1 LKNRVSGRDP
11 VLRGFCKCS
20 HILEY
25 AALSKTPRA
34 LADGPILV
42 FQHPAKETEK
52 EEEAMLDSLFR
63 PKAVAVIGASSK
75 ELSIGNRVIKNLIDF
90 GFKGSIYPINPSA
103 DEIRGIK
110 AYKSIL
116 DCPDHVDVVH
126 MVIPAK
132 FVPQAV
138 EDCGKKGVKHIIIN
152 SGGFAETGAD
162 GAAIEKDF
170 LERAR
175 RYGIR
180 ILGPNCQG
188 VINTDPG
195 IRAYCNFTFT
205 KPDPG
210 FISIVA
216 LSGGVA
222 EVIHQAFAQMGVGTR
237 IYASNGNA
245 VDVTIPEIMRYLGDD
260 EGTRV
265 IVTYV
270 EGLRDPA
277 NFMKAVTEIAARKPI
292 LAMKAGRTKEGAQAA
307 ASHTGGL
314 AKEDIATDLIF
325 KKAGVLSFRDE
336 GHLIQA
342 AAAFA
347 TQPIPAGHRIGI
359 ITNTGGPAVIAT
371 DVLVGA
377 GCTLSP
383 LSEKTRALLKEKLY
397 PEASVGNPV
406 DVLATGTAQHYRACM
421 DAMMEDEGFDG
432 VLVNFV
438 TPFFVDNESIAR
450 EIVAVNQ
457 QRRKPLVCNLMTD
470 KQQWSEVVRILRE
483 GGVPCYP
490 LAGEAARAMAAL
502 VQYQAIR
509 NRESTPVQVFND
521 VKADKARQIMAR
533 ARKAGRTNLA
543 AVEVYG
549 ILEAY
554 KIPVAK
560 WKLAAT
566 PAEAAQAAARIG
578 FPAVVK
584 ADAEAVVHKSDMG
597 GVALDLASAS
607 AVKNAAAQMN
617 KAISAPGLRFLVQ
630 KYLPGGLELI
640 IGAKAEEGLGHA
652 VVFGLGGIHVE
663 VMKDVV
669 FNLTPVTA
677 AEARQMLAA
686 IKGAPLLRGVRG
698 QKGVN
703 QDRLVEILQRL
714 SQLLTDLPEIQEM
727 DLNPVMAFSDKVFVV
742 DARINLKG

>member
-1 LKNRVSGRDP
+1 M
-11 VLRGFCKCS
+11 
-20 HILEY
+20 LE
-25 AALSKTPRA
+25 
-34 LADGPILV
+34 
-42 FQHPAKETEK
+42 
-52 EEEAMLDSLFR
+52 SLFR

-75 ELSIGNRVIKNLIDF
+75 ELSIGNRVIRNLIDF
-90 GFKGSIYPINPSA
+90 GFRGSIYPINPSA

-116 DCPDHVDVVH
+116 DCPGEVDVVH

-138 EDCGKKGVKHIIIN
+138 EDCGHKGVKHIIIN
-152 SGGFAETGAD
+152 SGGFGETGAE

-188 VINTDPG
+188 VINTDAE

-245 VDVTIPEIMRYLGDD
+245 VDVTIPEIMSYLGED

-277 NFMKAVTEIAARKPI
+277 NFMKTAAAVAARKPI
-292 LAMKAGRTKEGAQAA
+292 LAMKAGRTKEGAKAA

-347 TQPIPAGHRIGI
+347 TQPIPRGNRIGI

-371 DVLVGA
+371 DVLVAA
-377 GCTLSP
+377 GCSLPP
-383 LSEKTRALLKEKLY
+383 LSEPTRALLKEKLY
-397 PEASVGNPV
+397 PEASIGNPV

-421 DAMMEDEGFDG
+421 DAMMADDSFDG
-432 VLVNFV
+432 VFVNFV

-450 EIVAVNQ
+450 EIVAVSQ

-490 LAGEAARAMAAL
+490 LPGEAARAMAAL
-502 VQYQAIR
+502 VHYHAIR
-509 NRESTPVQVFND
+509 SRETAEAQTFADVQP
-521 VKADKARQIMAR
+521 DKARKIMAKAR
-533 ARKAGRTNLA
+533 AAGRAQLA
-543 AVEVYG
+543 AAEVYG
-549 ILEAY
+549 ILDAY
-554 KIPVAK
+554 KIPTAK
-560 WKLAAT
+560 WRLAAG
-566 PAEAAQAAARIG
+566 PVEAAEAAAKIG
-578 FPAVVK
+578 FPVVVK
-584 ADAEAVVHKSDMG
+584 ADAESVLHKSDMG
-597 GVALDLASAS
+597 GVAVNLGSAS
-607 AVKNAAAQMN
+607 AVKRAAGQMQ
-617 KAISAPGLRFLVQ
+617 KAVTAPDLRFFVQ
-630 KYLPGGLELI
+630 KYLPGGLEI
-640 IGAKAEEGLGHA
+640 IMGAKAEEGLGHA

-663 VMKDVV
+663 VLKDVV
-669 FNLTPVTA
+669 FNLTPVSA
-677 AEARQMLAA
+677 PEAREMLAA
-686 IKGAPLLRGVRG
+686 VKSAPLLSGVRG
-698 QKGVN
+698 QTGVN
-703 QDRLVEILQRL
+703 REKLAEILQRL
-714 SQLLTDLPEIQEM
+714 SQLLTDLPDIQEM
-727 DLNPVMAFSDKVFVV
+727 DLNPIMAFADRAFVV
-742 DARINLKG
+742 DARISIKEPA

>member
-1 LKNRVSGRDP
+1 M
-11 VLRGFCKCS
+11 
-20 HILEY
+20 LE
-25 AALSKTPRA
+25 
-34 LADGPILV
+34 
-42 FQHPAKETEK
+42 
-52 EEEAMLDSLFR
+52 SLFR

-75 ELSIGNRVIKNLIDF
+75 ELSIGNRVIRNLIDF
-90 GFKGSIYPINPSA
+90 GFRGSIYPINPSA

-116 DCPDHVDVVH
+116 DCPGDVDVVH

-152 SGGFAETGAD
+152 SGGFGETGAE

-188 VINTDPG
+188 IINTDAE

-277 NFMKAVTEIAARKPI
+277 NFMKTATAVAARKPI
-292 LAMKAGRTKEGAQAA
+292 LAMKAGRTKEGAKAA

-347 TQPIPAGHRIGI
+347 TQPIPAGNRVGI

-371 DVLVGA
+371 DVLVAA
-377 GCTLSP
+377 GCTLPP
-383 LSEKTRALLKEKLY
+383 LSEPTRALLTEKLY
-397 PEASVGNPV
+397 PEASIGNPV

-421 DAMMEDEGFDG
+421 DAMMADDNFDC
-432 VLVNFV
+432 VFVNFV

-450 EIVAVNQ
+450 EIVTVSQ
-457 QRRKPLVCNLMTD
+457 LRRKPLVCNLMTD
-470 KQQWSEVVRILRE
+470 RQQWAEVVRILRE

-490 LAGEAARAMAAL
+490 LPGEAARAMAAL
-502 VQYQAIR
+502 VDYHLIR
-509 NRESTPVQVFND
+509 SRETAPVHSFVD
-521 VKADKARQIMAR
+521 VKPDKARKIMAGVR
-533 ARKAGRTNLA
+533 ADGRIQLTA
-543 AVEVYG
+543 AEVYT
-549 ILEAY
+549 ILQAY

-560 WKLAAT
+560 WRLAAG
-566 PAEAAQAAARIG
+566 PVEAAEAAAKIG
-578 FPAVVK
+578 FPVVVK
-584 ADAEAVVHKSDMG
+584 ADAESVLHKSDMG
-597 GVALDLASAS
+597 GVAVNLGSAS
-607 AVKNAAAQMN
+607 AVKRAAAQME
-617 KAISAPGLRFLVQ
+617 KTLTAPDLRFFVQ
-630 KYLPGGLELI
+630 KYLPGGLEI
-640 IGAKAEEGLGHA
+640 IMGAKAEEGLGHA

-669 FNLTPVTA
+669 FTLTPVSA
-677 AEARQMLAA
+677 PEAREMLAA
-686 IKGAPLLRGVRG
+686 VKSAPLLSGVRG
-698 QKGVN
+698 QAGVN
-703 QDRLVEILQRL
+703 RDQLAEVLQRL
-714 SQLLTDLPEIQEM
+714 SQLLGDLPEIQEM
-727 DLNPVMAFSDKVFVV
+727 DLNPVMAFADKAFVV
-742 DARINLKG
+742 DARISLKEPA

>member
-1 LKNRVSGRDP
+1 M
-11 VLRGFCKCS
+11 
-20 HILEY
+20 LE
-25 AALSKTPRA
+25 
-34 LADGPILV
+34 
-42 FQHPAKETEK
+42 
-52 EEEAMLDSLFR
+52 SLFR

-90 GFKGSIYPINPSA
+90 GFKGAIYPINPSA

-116 DCPDHVDVVH
+116 DCPDSVDVVH

-152 SGGFAETGAD
+152 SGGFGETGAE

-188 VINTDPG
+188 VINTDAE

-222 EVIHQAFAQMGVGTR
+222 EVVHQAFAQMGVGTR

-245 VDVTIPEIMRYLGDD
+245 VDVTIPEIMQYLGDD

-277 NFMKAVTEIAARKPI
+277 NFMKTATAVAAQKPI
-292 LAMKAGRTKEGAQAA
+292 LAMKAGRTREGAKAA

-347 TQPIPAGHRIGI
+347 TQPIPKGNRIGI

-377 GCTLSP
+377 GCTLPP
-383 LSEKTRALLKEKLY
+383 LSEKTKALLKEKLY
-397 PEASVGNPV
+397 PEASIGNPV
-406 DVLATGTAQHYRACM
+406 DVLATGPAQHYRACM
-421 DAMMEDEGFDG
+421 DAMMEDDGFDC
-432 VLVNFV
+432 VFVNFV

-450 EIVAVNQ
+450 EIVAVSQ

-490 LAGEAARAMAAL
+490 LPGEAARAMAAL
-502 VQYQAIR
+502 VQYHFIR
-509 NRESTPVQVFND
+509 SRETDAVQSFAD
-521 VKADKARQIMAR
+521 VKPDKARKIMAGAR
-533 ARKAGRTNLA
+533 AAGRTSLA
-543 AVEVYG
+543 AAEVYG

-560 WKLAAT
+560 WRLAAS
-566 PAEAAQAAARIG
+566 PAEAVEAAAKIG
-578 FPAVVK
+578 FPVVVK
-584 ADAEAVVHKSDMG
+584 ADAESVVHKSDMG
-597 GVALDLASAS
+597 GVAVDLGNAS
-607 AVKNAAAQMN
+607 AVKQAAAHM
-617 KAISAPGLRFLVQ
+617 KKVISAPDLRFFVQ

-640 IGAKAEEGLGHA
+640 MGAKAEEGLGHA

-669 FNLTPVTA
+669 FNLTPVSA
-677 AEARQMLAA
+677 PEAREMLGA
-686 IKGAPLLRGVRG
+686 IKGAALLQGVRG
-698 QKGVN
+698 KKGVN

-714 SQLLTDLPEIQEM
+714 SHLLGDLPEIEEM
-727 DLNPVMAFSDKVFVV
+727 DLNPLMAFDDRVFVV
-742 DARINLKG
+742 DARISLKESA

>member
-1 LKNRVSGRDP
+1 
-11 VLRGFCKCS
+11 
-20 HILEY
+20 
-25 AALSKTPRA
+25 
-34 LADGPILV
+34 
-42 FQHPAKETEK
+42 
-52 EEEAMLDSLFR
+52 
-63 PKAVAVIGASSK
+63 VAVIGASTK
-75 ELSIGNRVIKNLIDF
+75 DLSIGNRVIKNLVDF
-90 GFKGSIYPINPSA
+90 GFTGAVYPINPSA
-103 DEIRGIK
+103 DEVRGIK

-116 DCPDHVDVVH
+116 DCPDNIDVVH

-152 SGGFAETGAD
+152 SGGFSETGAE
-162 GAAIEKDF
+162 GTAIEKDF
-170 LERAR
+170 LARAK

-188 VINTDPG
+188 IINSDAA

-205 KPDPG
+205 KPEPG

-222 EVIHQAFAQMGVGTR
+222 EVVHQAFAQAGVGTR

-260 EGTRV
+260 DGTRV

-277 NFMKAVTEIAARKPI
+277 NFMRTATAVAAQKPI
-292 LAMKAGRTKEGAQAA
+292 LAMKAGRTREGAKAA

-325 KKAGVLSFRDE
+325 KKAGILSFRDE

-347 TQPIPAGHRIGI
+347 TQPIPKGNRVGI

-377 GCTLSP
+377 GCTLPP
-383 LSEKTRALLKEKLY
+383 LSEATHARLKASLY

-421 DAMMEDEGFDG
+421 DAMMEDDSFDC
-432 VLVNFV
+432 VFVNFV

-450 EIVAVNQ
+450 EIVAVSQ
-457 QRRKPLVCNLMTD
+457 QRKKPMVCNLMTD

-490 LAGEAARAMAAL
+490 LPGEAARAMAAL
-502 VQYQAIR
+502 VQYHAIR
-509 NRESTPVQVFND
+509 NRETAALQPYSD
-521 VKADKARQIMAR
+521 VKPDKARKIMDKAR
-533 ARKAGRTNLA
+533 SARRNSLA
-543 AVEVYG
+543 AAEVYG

-554 KIPVAK
+554 KIPVAQ

-566 PAEAAQAAARIG
+566 PAEAAEAAAKIG
-578 FPAVVK
+578 FPVVVK
-584 ADAEAVVHKSDMG
+584 AEAASVVHKSDMG
-597 GVALDLASAS
+597 GVALNLSSAS
-607 AVKNAAAQMN
+607 AVKNASAQMR
-617 KAISAPGLRFLVQ
+617 KAITAPDLRFFVQ
-630 KYLPGGLELI
+630 KFFPDGLELI
-640 IGAKAEEGLGHA
+640 MGAKAEEGLGHA
-652 VVFGLGGIHVE
+652 VVFGLGGIYVE
-663 VMKDVV
+663 IMQDVV
-669 FNLTPVTA
+669 FNLTPISS
-677 AEARQMLAA
+677 AEAREMLAA
-686 IKGAPLLRGVRG
+686 IKGAPLLQGVRG
-698 QKGVN
+698 QKGVD
-703 QDRLVEILQRL
+703 QDRLTEILQRL

-727 DLNPVMAFSDKVFVV
+727 DLNPIKAFADKVFVV
-742 DARINLKG
+742 DARISLKESA

>member
-1 LKNRVSGRDP
+1 M
-11 VLRGFCKCS
+11 
-20 HILEY
+20 LE
-25 AALSKTPRA
+25 
-34 LADGPILV
+34 
-42 FQHPAKETEK
+42 
-52 EEEAMLDSLFR
+52 SLFR
-63 PKAVAVIGASSK
+63 PKSVAVIGASTK

-90 GFKGSIYPINPSA
+90 GFRGSIYPVNPSA
-103 DEIRGIK
+103 DEVRGIK
-110 AYKSIL
+110 AYKSIM
-116 DCPDHVDVVH
+116 DCPEGIDVVH

-138 EDCGKKGVKHIIIN
+138 EDCGKKGVKNIIIN
-152 SGGFAETGAD
+152 SGGFAETGPE
-162 GAAIEKDF
+162 GASIEKDF

-188 VINTDPG
+188 VINTDSD

-205 KPDPG
+205 KPEPG

-222 EVIHQAFAQMGVGTR
+222 EVVHQAFAQAGVGTR

-260 EGTRV
+260 DGTRV

-277 NFMKAVTEIAARKPI
+277 NFMQTATEVAAKKPI
-292 LAMKAGRTKEGAQAA
+292 LAMKAGRTREGAKAA

-342 AAAFA
+342 SAAFA
-347 TQPIPAGHRIGI
+347 TQPIPKGNRVGI

-371 DVLVGA
+371 DILVGA
-377 GCTLSP
+377 GCTLPP
-383 LSEKTRALLKEKLY
+383 LSEKTKAFLKEKLY
-397 PEASVGNPV
+397 AEASIGNPV

-421 DAMMEDEGFDG
+421 DAMIDDDSFDC
-432 VLVNFV
+432 VFVNFV

-450 EIVAVNQ
+450 EVVAVNQ
-457 QRRKPLVCNLMTD
+457 QRKKPLVCNLMTD
-470 KQQWSEVVRILRE
+470 RQQWAEVVKILRE

-490 LAGEAARAMAAL
+490 LPGEAARAMAAL
-502 VQYQAIR
+502 VQYHAIR
-509 NRESTPVQVFND
+509 SRETAAAQNFSD
-521 VKADKARQIMAR
+521 VKPDKARQVMAK
-533 ARKAGRTNLA
+533 ARSAGRSNLSA
-543 AVEVYG
+543 AEVYS

-560 WKLAAT
+560 WRIVAS
-566 PAEAAQAAARIG
+566 PAEAAEAAEKIG
-578 FPAVVK
+578 FPVVLK
-584 ADAEAVVHKSDMG
+584 ADAASVVHKSDMG
-597 GVALDLASAS
+597 GVALNVASAS
-607 AVKNAAAQMN
+607 AVKNAAAQMK
-617 KAISAPGLRFLVQ
+617 KAITAPDLRFFVQ

-640 IGAKAEEGLGHA
+640 MGAKAEEGLGHA

-669 FNLTPVTA
+669 FNLTPVSGP
-677 AEARQMLAA
+677 EAREMLGAV
-686 IKGAPLLRGVRG
+686 KSAPLLSGARG
-698 QKGVN
+698 QEGVN
-703 QDRLVEILQRL
+703 REKLVEILQRL
-714 SQLLTDLPEIQEM
+714 SQLLTELPDIEEM
-727 DLNPVMAFSDKVFVV
+727 DLNPILAFKDKTFVV
-742 DARINLKG
+742 DARISLKKG

>member
-1 LKNRVSGRDP
+1 M
-11 VLRGFCKCS
+11 
-20 HILEY
+20 LE
-25 AALSKTPRA
+25 
-34 LADGPILV
+34 
-42 FQHPAKETEK
+42 
-52 EEEAMLDSLFR
+52 SLFR

-90 GFKGSIYPINPSA
+90 GFKGGIYPINPSA
-103 DEIRGIK
+103 DEIRGIR

-116 DCPDHVDVVH
+116 DCPGPVDVVH

-152 SGGFAETGAD
+152 SGGFGETGAE

-170 LERAR
+170 LERAA

-188 VINTDPG
+188 VINTDPD

-222 EVIHQAFAQMGVGTR
+222 EVVHQAFAQMGVGTR

-277 NFMKAVTEIAARKPI
+277 NFMKTATEVAAKKPI
-292 LAMKAGRTKEGAQAA
+292 LAMKAGRTREGAKAA

-342 AAAFA
+342 AAAFGS
-347 TQPIPAGHRIGI
+347 QPIPGGNRVGI

-371 DVLVGA
+371 DVLVGS
-377 GCTLSP
+377 GCTLPP

-397 PEASVGNPV
+397 PEASIGNPV

-421 DAMMEDEGFDG
+421 DAMMEDDGFDC
-432 VLVNFV
+432 VFVNFV

-450 EIVAVNQ
+450 EIVAVSQ
-457 QRRKPLVCNLMTD
+457 QRRKPIVCNLMTD
-470 KQQWSEVVRILRE
+470 KQQWSEVVKILRD
-483 GGVPCYP
+483 GGVPCFP
-490 LAGEAARAMAAL
+490 LPGEAARAMAAL
-502 VQYQAIR
+502 VQYHAIR
-509 NRESTPVQVFND
+509 SRERAAPQSFSD
-521 VKADKARQIMAR
+521 VKPD
-533 ARKAGRTNLA
+533 KAGRIIAGARSAGRTHLA
-543 AVEVYG
+543 AAEVYG
-549 ILEAY
+549 ILDAY
-554 KIPVAK
+554 KIPAAK
-560 WKLAAT
+560 WRIVAG
-566 PAEAAQAAARIG
+566 PAEAAQAAAKIG
-578 FPAVVK
+578 FPVVLK
-584 ADAEAVVHKSDMG
+584 ADAESVVHKSDTG
-597 GVALDLASAS
+597 GVALNLASAS
-607 AVKNAAAQMN
+607 AVKTAAAQM
-617 KAISAPGLRFLVQ
+617 KRAIPAPDLRFFVQ

-640 IGAKAEEGLGHA
+640 MGAKAEEDLGHA
-652 VVFGLGGIHVE
+652 VVFGLGGIYVE

-669 FNLTPVTA
+669 FNLTPVSA
-677 AEARQMLAA
+677 AEAREMLGAVKAA
-686 IKGAPLLRGVRG
+686 SLLSGVRG
-698 QKGVN
+698 KKGVN

-742 DARINLKG
+742 DARISLKESA